1 MAYQDIILEA
11 KGYFRDWT
19 KAPERIDKLTLMIR
33 QDELEKKLERCEDY
47 TRVLLHVV
55 EDEDSGLTEAQLDA
69 FDAALTRLLK
79 VERWLRDCVE
89 VLDEATER
97 WDKLFEDIEY
107 VLCDDIKTIAK
118 A

>member
-1 MAYQDIILEA
+1 MAYQDITLEA
-11 KGYFRDWT
+11 KGYFRDWA
-19 KAPERIDKLTLMIR
+19 KAPEKIDKVTLMIH
-33 QDELEKKLERCEDY
+33 QSKLENQLVRCEDY

-69 FDAALTRLLK
+69 FDAALHRLLK

-97 WDKLFEDIEY
+97 WDKLYEDIEY

-118 A
+118 S